1 MKIGWQCNEIISS
14 LICTAQ
20 KRLNDKVIVVN
31 NILKRV
37 CKLNELE
44 FYDNSNICAENLF
57 DDGKVNL
64 ANNFIYVL
72 NRFILWNEKIY
83 NGTSEND
90 FVIKANFYID
100 DDESSNISNSSK
112 VKESYF
118 SICDNVVW
126 NPDLRALR
134 KKNLKVPWC
143 RFENLPRCL
152 CSYKN
157 NTRNISYS

>member
-1 MKIGWQCNEIISS
+1 MF
-14 LICTAQ
+14 
-20 KRLNDKVIVVN
+20 V
-31 NILKRV
+31 
-37 CKLNELE
+37 
-44 FYDNSNICAENLF
+44 
-57 DDGKVNL
+57 DGKVIL

-83 NGTSEND
+83 NDTSEND

-100 DDESSNISNSSK
+100 DDESSNISNSFK

-134 KKNLKVPWC
+134 KKNLKVP
-143 RFENLPRCL
+143 
-152 CSYKN
+152 
-157 NTRNISYS
+157 